1 MTSPYARTGAR
12 LVDQG
17 YSAAVNNNGQR
28 NLMTPSEAHDSAY
41 TRTPEHD
48 EMVASIYE
56 HLQEH
61 GCPVGFNY
69 HVKGA
74 TAQPSKPYQHSWV
87 ECEKMY
93 TGQRSFFADIAIVQW
108 ADDKGTFKDGCRYS
122 HHFLLEVK
130 PKIYSAGAVL
140 RQVKAQEALIS
151 EWCRELE
158 SREPGEAIG
167 RSQRSAWSCVA
178 PVFSAGDPLIAVFTR
193 MAEVDQIYFTW
204 SPDTGLVCPRP
215 VRRISR
221 EDRSA

>member
-1 MTSPYARTGAR
+1 
-12 LVDQG
+12 
-17 YSAAVNNNGQR
+17 
-28 NLMTPSEAHDSAY
+28 MTPSEAHDSAY

-56 HLQEH
+56 YLQEH
-61 GCPVGFNY
+61 GCPIEFSY
-69 HVKGA
+69 RVKG
-74 TAQPSKPYQHSWV
+74 PSAAVKMYRNSWV

-93 TGQRSFFADIAIVQW
+93 TGRRSFFADIAIVQW
-108 ADDKGTFKDGCRYS
+108 ADDVGTFKDGCRYS

-158 SREPGEAIG
+158 SREPGEAVWKN
-167 RSQRSAWSCVA
+167 QRSARSCVA
-178 PVFSAGDPLIAVFTR
+178 PVFSAGDPLLPVFTR
-193 MAEVDQIYFTW
+193 MAEADQIYFTW

-215 VRRISR
+215 VRQVSR
-221 EDRSA
+221 EDRHA